1 MPAEVVEYRKRQSE
15 EKLSVSKGNS
25 DKGAVS
31 FSLNAPEGA
40 SMVREGQK
48 VGQIATSSALDLIKK
63 KLQDSGGSDNIDGN
77 SNRLVDIEG
86 TKEKLKDNNTDNSSE
101 SSSDSDEEEQGPT
114 KDERVSQFKVKFI
127 CICSNLY

>member
-15 EKLSVSKGNS
+15 EKLSVSKGTS

-63 KLQDSGGSDNIDGN
+63 KLQDSGVSDNTDGN

-114 KDERVSQFKVKFI
+114 KDERVSQFKVQFI

>member
-15 EKLSVSKGNS
+15 EKLSASKGNS

-40 SMVREGQK
+40 SMVGQK

-63 KLQDSGGSDNIDGN
+63 KLQDSGVSDNTDGN

-114 KDERVSQFKVKFI
+114 KDERVSQFKVQFI